1 MNEAIAECAASNWHG
16 IDWNKA
22 NHQVRKLQI
31 RIVKALKDNKWN
43 KVKALQRLLTHSF
56 SGKAISVRR
65 VTENK
70 GKKTS
75 GVDGKIWS
83 TPESKSKAITSL
95 STNGYKPK
103 PLRRV
108 YIPKA
113 NGKKRPL
120 GIPTMKDRAMQALF
134 KLALEPIEE
143 TTGDLNSYGFRPE
156 RSTADAIAQCFTVL
170 SRNYSAQWILEGDI
184 KGCFDNISHD
194 WLIKNIL
201 MDKTILTKWLKA
213 GYVAN
218 KELFPTTSGTPQG
231 GIISPILSNIA
242 LDGLEKLLKNTF
254 SNSFVKARKNKIN
267 FVRYADDFIITAS
280 SKEILEKEVIQVV
293 KNFLIERGLSLSEE
307 KTKITHIN
315 EGFDFLGV
323 NIRKYKKKLLIK
335 PSKENVKT
343 FLRKIKGIINENKS
357 TTQKQLIMLLNPV
370 IRGWANYHKHIVS
383 KQTFSYVS
391 YRIYQLLWKWSKRRH
406 HNKGNI
412 WISRKYF
419 KTIGTRKWVFY
430 DDGLELFN
438 PSSVAIKRHIKIRGE
453 ANPFDPEFETYF
465 EKRLGTKMIND
476 ITLSKRLKNLWISQK
491 GKCLICQNLI
501 TKETE
506 WNVHHVIPKVK
517 GGNDNLSNLVLLHP
531 YCHIQ
536 LHCQKLTVL
545 KPSS

>member
-1 MNEAIAECAASNWHG
+1 MNEAVAECASSNWHG

-22 NHQVRKLQI
+22 NHQVRKLQT

-56 SGKAISVRR
+56 SGKVISVRR

-83 TPESKSKAITSL
+83 TPESKLKAITSL
-95 STNGYKPK
+95 STKGYKPK

-108 YIPKA
+108 YIPKS
-113 NGKKRPL
+113 NGNKRPL

-156 RSTADAIAQCFTVL
+156 RATADAISQCFIVL
-170 SRNYSAQWILEGDI
+170 SRNCSPQWILEGDI

-194 WLIKNIL
+194 WLLKNIP
-201 MDKTILTKWLKA
+201 MDKTILSKWLKA
-213 GYVAN
+213 GYVTN

-231 GIISPILSNIA
+231 GIISPILSNIT

-254 SNSFVKARKNKIN
+254 SNSVKARKNKIN

-293 KNFLIERGLSLSEE
+293 KNFLIERGLILSEE

-343 FLRKIKGIINENKS
+343 FLRKIKVIINENKS

-383 KQTFSYVS
+383 KKIFSSVS
-391 YRIYQLLWKWSKRRH
+391 SRIYEFLWKWSKRRH
-406 HNKGNI
+406 RNKSNG

-438 PSSVAIKRHIKIRGE
+438 SSSVSIKRHIKIRGE

-465 EKRLGTKMIND
+465 EKRLETKMIND
-476 ITLSKRLKNLWISQK
+476 ITLSKKLKNLWISQK

-506 WNVHHVIPKVK
+506 WNIHHVIPKVK
-517 GGNDNLSNLVLLHP
+517 GGNYNISNLVLLHP

>member
-1 MNEAIAECAASNWHG
+1 MNEAVAECASSNWHG

-22 NHQVRKLQI
+22 NHQVRKLQT

-56 SGKAISVRR
+56 SGKVISVRR

-83 TPESKSKAITSL
+83 TPESKLKAITSL
-95 STNGYKPK
+95 STKGYKPK

-108 YIPKA
+108 YIPKS
-113 NGKKRPL
+113 NGNKRPL

-143 TTGDLNSYGFRPE
+143 TTGDFNSYGFRPE
-156 RSTADAIAQCFTVL
+156 RATADAIAQCFIVL
-170 SRNYSAQWILEGDI
+170 SRNCSAQWILEGDI

-194 WLIKNIL
+194 WLVKNIL

-213 GYVAN
+213 GYVTN

-254 SNSFVKARKNKIN
+254 SNSVKARKNKIN

-293 KNFLIERGLSLSEE
+293 KNFLIERGLILSEE
-307 KTKITHIN
+307 KTKITNIN

-343 FLRKIKGIINENKS
+343 FLRKINGIINENKS
-357 TTQKQLIMLLNPV
+357 TKQKQLIMLLNPV

-383 KQTFSYVS
+383 KKIFSSVS
-391 YRIYQLLWKWSKRRH
+391 SRIYEFLWKWSKRRH
-406 HNKGNI
+406 RNKSNG

-438 PSSVAIKRHIKIRGE
+438 SSSVAIKRHIKIRGE

-476 ITLSKRLKNLWISQK
+476 ITLSKKLKNLWISQK

-506 WNVHHVIPKVK
+506 WNIHHVIPKVK
-517 GGNDNLSNLVLLHP
+517 GGNYNISNLVLLHP